1 MKETYNWKSLFAALV
16 IIVLG
21 FLLCVIG
28 DSAKIPWLSIGCS
41 LIASGLVILL
51 HDFFIERKTVSE
63 LDEWK
68 VEKIYSTRAE
78 RNAEADPNI
87 EKAKYCIDGIAFG
100 LSTFRTMYGKKI
112 EQCLKKGV
120 QIRLLTMDPDG
131 QFIACREEEEKCAA
145 GGIRDTVVELVKWAN
160 DLNSNNSKGKIV
172 IKAYKSMTL
181 DYYWRVDD
189 VLYIGPYWY
198 GYKSSDTITY
208 KFTSG
213 GRGFQHYS
221 EYFEKLWDDT
231 ELCRVLT
238 TLNNNSPQRKNA
250 PRRVRSN

>member
-1 MKETYNWKSLFAALV
+1 MDVLKETYNWKSLFV
-16 IIVLG
+16 GGFIVFIG
-21 FLLCVIG
+21 VGLCIASVYT
-28 DSAKIPWLSIGCS
+28 KTPWNSVLMSIGCS
-41 LIASGLVILL
+41 LIASGVVILL
-51 HDFFIERKTVSE
+51 HDFLIERKRVSE

-87 EKAKYCIDGIAFG
+87 DKAKYCIDGIAFG

-131 QFIACREEEEKCAA
+131 QFIAFREEEEKAVA
-145 GGIRDTVVELVKWAN
+145 GGIKETIIEMVKWAD
-160 DLNSNNSKGKIV
+160 DLNKSNLKGKII
-172 IKAYKSMTL
+172 IKAYRSMTL

-189 VLYIGPYWY
+189 DLYIGPYWY

-208 KFTSG
+208 KFVDG

-221 EYFEKLWDDT
+221 EYFDKLWEDKD
-231 ELCRVLT
+231 LCRVLT
-238 TLNNNSPQRKNA
+238 VLSDTPRKKS
-250 PRRVRSN
+250 RY